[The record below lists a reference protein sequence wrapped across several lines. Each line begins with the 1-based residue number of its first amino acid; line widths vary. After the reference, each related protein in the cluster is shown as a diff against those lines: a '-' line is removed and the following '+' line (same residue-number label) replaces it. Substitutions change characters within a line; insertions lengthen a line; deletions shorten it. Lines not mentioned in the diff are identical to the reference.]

1 MVALKLILPL
11 PAGGAVHVTV
21 TEPRDVAE
29 LWVMVPPPL
38 QLICF
43 VLLGKLLKVPL
54 RVLPEPQPL
63 LQEASMRPL
72 KLEVCDNT
80 TEEARVGESKQCSVT
95 QAVCVSWGCMLAGAW
110 RLDKPFTSVRVS
122 WNILCHRSAT
132 RLDLDG
138 TSSDIRLACSSQ
150 SRGGSTTYTFSC
162 CVTRYGHSINY
173 LYRVQV

>member
-1 MVALKLILPL
+1 MAALKLMLPL
-11 PAGGAVHVTV
+11 PAVGAVHVIV

-72 KLEVCDNT
+72 KLEVCDST
-80 TEEARVGESKQCSVT
+80 TERSMCRRENASCLRQLACMHCWVGGACISRLPVYEFPGIYSVT
-95 QAVCVSWGCMLAGAW
+95 AVL
-110 RLDKPFTSVRVS
+110 P
-122 WNILCHRSAT
+122 
-132 RLDLDG
+132 DL
-138 TSSDIRLACSSQ
+138 T
-150 SRGGSTTYTFSC
+150 
-162 CVTRYGHSINY
+162 
-173 LYRVQV
+173 